1 MFYTMNNL
9 TIPIIEQN
17 KVCNFFCKGNS
28 HILSK
33 YESKFSVLA
42 DDQKTILFED
52 LWYQEFKCKLFKKDK
67 KTYSHLIFENDN
79 DVFLFFLK
87 IK

>member
-1 MFYTMNNL
+1 MDNL

-17 KVCNFFCKGNS
+17 KVCSFFCKGNS
-28 HILSK
+28 HILNK
-33 YESKFSVLA
+33 HESKFTCVA
-42 DDQKTILFED
+42 DDQKTMLFED

-67 KTYSHLIFENDN
+67 KIYSHLIFENDN